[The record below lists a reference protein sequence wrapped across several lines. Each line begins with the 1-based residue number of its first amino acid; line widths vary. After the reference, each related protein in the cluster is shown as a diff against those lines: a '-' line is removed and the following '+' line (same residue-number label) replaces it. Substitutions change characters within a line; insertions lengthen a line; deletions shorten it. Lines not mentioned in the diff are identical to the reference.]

1 MKACRYLVLAAVL
14 AVFLSVSS
22 LRAEDVIKI
31 GAILSATGPAS
42 PLGEPERNTVQLLQ
56 EQINAKGG
64 VIGKKLEIIVYD
76 DESAVDKAVSAADKL
91 LKKDNVVAVVG
102 PTTTPNT
109 LAIEGKFDAA
119 AVPLVSCAAGEKIV
133 VPVKKWV
140 FKTPQSDRL
149 AVARILSHLKA
160 QKISKIAII
169 TVSDA
174 FGQGGREMLKALGP
188 KAGIEIVADEV
199 YSPKDTDTTAQ
210 LTKIKS
216 TDAKAIVTWGTPQ
229 TGSATVTKNRVQLGI
244 TIPLYLSHGVA
255 SPKFIEL
262 AGSASDGVFLPA
274 GRLIVADEV
283 PAKHPQKAL
292 LTKYI
297 KDYETKFKS
306 PVSTFGGH
314 AWDAVMLVVKAIEMG
329 KSDKPAD
336 IRANLEKIKGFVGTA
351 GVFNFSAE
359 EHNGLDESAFEMV
372 TINKGDWQI
381 VK

>member
-1 MKACRYLVLAAVL
+1 MKQVRYLVLAIMAVL
-14 AVFLSVSS
+14 FSFTTLW
-22 LRAEDVIKI
+22 AEDPIKI
-31 GAILSATGPAS
+31 GAVLSVTGPAS
-42 PLGEPERNTVQLLQ
+42 PLGEPERNTAQLVQ

-64 VIGKKLEIIVYD
+64 LLGRKLEIIVYD
-76 DESAVDKAVSAADKL
+76 DESAVDKALTAADKL
-91 LKKDNVVAVVG
+91 LKKDNVSAVIG

-109 LAIEGKFDAA
+109 LAIEAKFDAA

-133 VPVKKWV
+133 VPVKNWV

-149 AVARILSHLKA
+149 AVARILSHLKSR
-160 QKISKIAII
+160 KIDKIAIL

-188 KAGIEIVADEV
+188 KAGVEIVADEV
-199 YSPKDTDTTAQ
+199 YSPKDTDMTAQ

-216 TDAKAIVTWGTPQ
+216 TDAKALVSWGTPQ
-229 TGSATVTKNRVQLGI
+229 TGSAIVTKNRVQLGI

-262 AGSASDGVFLPA
+262 AGSAGEGVLLPA

-283 PAKHPQKAL
+283 PAKNPQKAV
-292 LTKYI
+292 LTKYV

-314 AWDAVMLVVKAIEMG
+314 AWDAIMLVVKAIEMG

-336 IRANLEKIKGFVGTA
+336 IRANLEKIKGFVGTG
-351 GVFNFSAE
+351 GVFNFSPQ

-372 TINKGDWQI
+372 SI
-381 VK
+381 VKGAWKIVK

>member
-1 MKACRYLVLAAVL
+1 MKQARYLVLAILAVL
-14 AVFLSVSS
+14 FSFTTLW
-22 LRAEDVIKI
+22 AEDPIKI
-31 GAILSATGPAS
+31 GAVLSVTGPAS
-42 PLGEPERNTVQLLQ
+42 PLGEPERNTAQLVQ

-64 VIGKKLEIIVYD
+64 LLGRKLEIIIYD
-76 DESAVDKAVSAADKL
+76 DESAVDKAVTAADKL
-91 LKKDNVVAVVG
+91 LKKDNVSAVIG

-109 LAIEGKFDAA
+109 LAIEAKFDAA

-133 VPVKKWV
+133 VPVKNWV

-149 AVARILSHLKA
+149 AVARILSHMKSR
-160 QKISKIAII
+160 KINKMAIL

-199 YSPKDTDTTAQ
+199 YSPKDTDMTAQ

-216 TDAKAIVTWGTPQ
+216 TDAKALVSWGTPQ
-229 TGSATVTKNRVQLGI
+229 TGSAIVTKNRVQLGI

-262 AGSASDGVFLPA
+262 AGSAGEGVLLPA
-274 GRLIVADEV
+274 GRLIVANEV
-283 PAKHPQKAL
+283 PAKNPQKAV
-292 LTKYI
+292 LTKYV

-314 AWDAVMLVVKAIEMG
+314 AWDAIMLVIKAIEMG

-336 IRANLEKIKGFVGTA
+336 IRANLEKIKGFVGTG
-351 GVFNFSAE
+351 GVFNFSPQ

-372 TINKGDWQI
+372 SI
-381 VK
+381 VKGAWKIVK